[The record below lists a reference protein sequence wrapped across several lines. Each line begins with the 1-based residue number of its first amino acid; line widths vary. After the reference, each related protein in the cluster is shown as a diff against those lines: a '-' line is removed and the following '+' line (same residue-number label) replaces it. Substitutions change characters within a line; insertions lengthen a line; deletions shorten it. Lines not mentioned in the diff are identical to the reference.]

1 MGREGLE
8 VVVWEGKA
16 GRWWCEKGRLG
27 GGGMGREGLEV
38 VVWEGKAG
46 RWWYGKGRLGG
57 DKM

>member
-1 MGREGLE
+1 
-8 VVVWEGKA
+8 
-16 GRWWCEKGRLG
+16 
-27 GGGMGREGLEV
+27 MGREGLEV